1 MSKNKFEVGFIFGAK
16 KSGTFNKTFSSIN
29 QSIKG
34 VVKSVAAL
42 ASTYAG
48 ISAFKSIATSA
59 IESASSLEGYRSTL
73 NVVMKDTKKAAETM
87 KWAVD
92 FANKTPFETDSIV
105 EATVRLQSYGLDATK
120 VMTQIGDM
128 AGVMNKD
135 VMQAVEAVADA
146 QTGELERMKEFGITK
161 AMIQEKANA
170 MFVGQEIINK
180 KGQIVEQEKFNDA
193 LFALMEDRFKGGMEI
208 QAESYK
214 GIISTIQGIW
224 KTGLASI
231 AGISQTG
238 EIIDGSAFDEIKG
251 VLQKVSGALQK
262 FSDSG
267 GFEKIGRKI
276 GSWIFVFK
284 EFGAKAKDIVSNV
297 GGWIADKFSIAF
309 IHIREQFG
317 KLLPKINEIKTAA
330 GGIFEKVQPV
340 INWAIS
346 DGLPGVVQLIKDVIN
361 GVMKLGAFVV
371 DNWNIIQ
378 PIMAGIAAGF
388 AAFKTITVIIFA
400 IEKIKTGIMAVKATM
415 KGFSLLRIFFPS
427 KIMLVAVAIGAIVA
441 AIFLVIKN
449 WDKIKPV
456 IDKGVK
462 FAKDAIAKA
471 VESIKNFGRGI
482 LEFFSD
488 VWANITGFFAGIG
501 QWGKDTVQNMIQAFS
516 DFGQRVSSFF
526 SGLWTNIC
534 DFFTGIGTWAGES
547 VQKIIESFS
556 KIGQGIK
563 DAFQGVGEWFTELW
577 EGIKGT
583 FKSFINFFIKGIN
596 WIISG
601 INKISI
607 TTPDWLP
614 GDLGGKTLGFNIPEV
629 PMLAKGG
636 IATAPTLAMV
646 GEGSEKE
653 AILPLS
659 KLRDLLGEFAGE
671 RKETA
676 FDKLLK
682 ICRQPT
688 ANLTPAAASGPTQY
702 IYSPVYHLHGSA
714 GKAEVMDAD
723 AKNQQDFIAKIN
735 YDQELHQRT
744 SFKK

>member
-87 KWAVD
+87 KWAID

-105 EATVRLQSYGLDATK
+105 EAAVRLQSYGLDATK

-276 GSWIFVFK
+276 GSWIFAFK
-284 EFGAKAKDIVSNV
+284 EFGAKAKDIVS
-297 GGWIADKFSIAF
+297 
-309 IHIREQFG
+309 
-317 KLLPKINEIKTAA
+317 
-330 GGIFEKVQPV
+330 
-340 INWAIS
+340 
-346 DGLPGVVQLIKDVIN
+346 
-361 GVMKLGAFVV
+361 
-371 DNWNIIQ
+371 
-378 PIMAGIAAGF
+378 
-388 AAFKTITVIIFA
+388 
-400 IEKIKTGIMAVKATM
+400 
-415 KGFSLLRIFFPS
+415 
-427 KIMLVAVAIGAIVA
+427 
-441 AIFLVIKN
+441 
-449 WDKIKPV
+449 
-456 IDKGVK
+456 
-462 FAKDAIAKA
+462 
-471 VESIKNFGRGI
+471 
-482 LEFFSD
+482 
-488 VWANITGFFAGIG
+488 
-501 QWGKDTVQNMIQAFS
+501 
-516 DFGQRVSSFF
+516 
-526 SGLWTNIC
+526 
-534 DFFTGIGTWAGES
+534 
-547 VQKIIESFS
+547 
-556 KIGQGIK
+556 KIGR
-563 DAFQGVGEWFTELW
+563 AHV
-577 EGIKGT
+577 
-583 FKSFINFFIKGIN
+583 
-596 WIISG
+596 
-601 INKISI
+601 
-607 TTPDWLP
+607 
-614 GDLGGKTLGFNIPEV
+614 
-629 PMLAKGG
+629 
-636 IATAPTLAMV
+636 
-646 GEGSEKE
+646 
-653 AILPLS
+653 
-659 KLRDLLGEFAGE
+659 
-671 RKETA
+671 
-676 FDKLLK
+676 
-682 ICRQPT
+682 
-688 ANLTPAAASGPTQY
+688 
-702 IYSPVYHLHGSA
+702 
-714 GKAEVMDAD
+714 
-723 AKNQQDFIAKIN
+723 
-735 YDQELHQRT
+735 
-744 SFKK
+744 